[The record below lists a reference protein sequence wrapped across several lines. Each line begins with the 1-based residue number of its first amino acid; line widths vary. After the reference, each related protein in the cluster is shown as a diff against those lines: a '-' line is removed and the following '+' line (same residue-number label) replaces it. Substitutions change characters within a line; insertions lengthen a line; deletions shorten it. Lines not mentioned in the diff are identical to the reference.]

1 MTFGRACDF
10 CVRFRVVRFG
20 KLAAS
25 SVATHRSNPDCRW
38 TRKGV
43 VNMRLPWRRRE
54 SESIANSVALV
65 VIELPADELLGGEP
79 AIELLQAEPPRGARA
94 LLARSRHLARSLKP
108 ARPAR
113 IALGRSGR
121 AAKSVVVKLHPR
133 RLARAVREFRR
144 IGSADLARLAHGV
157 GRGAKSVGGRLSFIS
172 PRKARSV
179 RVVTTTIRRLVRD
192 IDPSAATRVAR
203 EIAQLARTTIAKL
216 DPRLVEDAV
225 RRFVATIDKS
235 GRGTRFDRIAKAAVN
250 KIGPERA
257 VNMAAE
263 VTRALKR
270 LVDRLDPDQVG
281 KVISELVAAARSAN
295 DKKGRLRVV
304 GFLASLVAEVGRALK
319 RVAKDVEWR
328 DVVVVVLV
336 VLTTAPELLIAAG
349 VSVAAVR
356 LLTSLFT
363 VLVRVLP
370 ERGSGSTSGKV
381 RVPQSST

>member
-1 MTFGRACDF
+1 
-10 CVRFRVVRFG
+10 
-20 KLAAS
+20 
-25 SVATHRSNPDCRW
+25 
-38 TRKGV
+38 
-43 VNMRLPWRRRE
+43 MRLPWRKRE
-54 SESIANSVALV
+54 SESTANSVALV

-79 AIELLQAEPPRGARA
+79 AVEPIQAEPPGRAAR
-94 LLARSRHLARSLKP
+94 LFARSRHLARRLNP

-113 IALGRSGR
+113 IALGGSGR

-157 GRGAKSVGGRLSFIS
+157 GRGAKIVGGRLSFIS

-179 RVVTTTIRRLVRD
+179 RVVTATIRRLVRD

-203 EIAQLARTTIAKL
+203 ETAQLARTTVARL

-225 RRFVATIDKS
+225 RRFVGTIDKP
-235 GRGTRFDRIAKAAVN
+235 GRGTRLDRIVRAAVN
-250 KIGPERA
+250 KIGSERA
-257 VNMAAE
+257 VNIAAE
-263 VTRALKR
+263 ATRALKR

-281 KVISELVAAARSAN
+281 EVIGELVAAARSAN
-295 DKKGRLRVV
+295 AKKGRLGVV
-304 GFLASLVAEVGRALK
+304 GFLASLVAEVGQALK

-328 DVVVVVLV
+328 DVVVVLLV
-336 VLTTAPELLIAAG
+336 VLTTAPELMIAAG

-356 LLTSLFT
+356 LLTSLLT

-370 ERGSGSTSGKV
+370 ERGSGPTAGRV
-381 RVPQSST
+381 RV

>member
-1 MTFGRACDF
+1 M
-10 CVRFRVVRFG
+10 
-20 KLAAS
+20 LQAS
-25 SVATHRSNPDCRW
+25 ATAIVFTLGGSRLLVTIPDRRW
-38 TRKGV
+38 TRKV
-43 VNMRLPWRRRE
+43 LVNMRLPWRKRE
-54 SESIANSVALV
+54 SESTANSVALV
-65 VIELPADELLGGEP
+65 VIELPADKLLGGKP
-79 AIELLQAEPPRGARA
+79 ATEALEAEPPRWAAR
-94 LLARSRHLARSLKP
+94 LLGQSRQLARKLNP

-144 IGSADLARLAHGV
+144 IGSADLARLAHGA
-157 GRGAKSVGGRLSFIS
+157 GRGAKNVRGRLSSIS

-203 EIAQLARTTIAKL
+203 EIAQLARTTIARL
-216 DPRLVEDAV
+216 DPSLVEDAV
-225 RRFVATIDKS
+225 RRFVGTIDKP
-235 GRGTRFDRIAKAAVN
+235 GRGTRLDRIARAAVT

-263 VTRALKR
+263 ATRALKCV
-270 LVDRLDPDQVG
+270 VDRLDPDQVG
-281 KVISELVAAARSAN
+281 EVIRELVSAARSAN

-304 GFLASLVAEVGRALK
+304 GFLASLVAEVGQALK
-319 RVAKDVEWR
+319 RVAKDVEWQ

-349 VSVAAVR
+349 LSVAAVR
-356 LLTSLFT
+356 LLTSLLT

-370 ERGSGSTSGKV
+370 ERGSGPTAGRV
-381 RVPQSST
+381 RV

>member
-1 MTFGRACDF
+1 MSATAIVFTLVASRLL
-10 CVRFRVVRFG
+10 VQI
-20 KLAAS
+20 LIAAG
-25 SVATHRSNPDCRW
+25 
-38 TRKGV
+38 TRKGL
-43 VNMRLPWRRRE
+43 VNMRLTWRKRE
-54 SESIANSVALV
+54 SESNANSVALV
-65 VIELPADELLGGEP
+65 VIELPADELLGGEL
-79 AIELLQAEPPRGARA
+79 ETLQVEPPRRAAR
-94 LLARSRHLARSLKP
+94 LLARSRHLAGRLNP
-108 ARPAR
+108 ARPVR

-157 GRGAKSVGGRLSFIS
+157 GRGAKSVGGGLGFIS
-172 PRKARSV
+172 PWKARSV
-179 RVVTTTIRRLVRD
+179 RVVTNTIRRLVKD

-203 EIAQLARTTIAKL
+203 ETTQLARTTIAKL

-225 RRFVATIDKS
+225 RRFVATIDLDGKGKV
-235 GRGTRFDRIAKAAVN
+235 GRGTRFDRIAKAAVT

-257 VNMAAE
+257 VNIAGEA
-263 VTRALKR
+263 TRALKR

-281 KVISELVAAARSAN
+281 EVIRELVAAARSAN

-304 GFLASLVAEVGRALK
+304 GFLASLVAAVVQALK

-328 DVVVVVLV
+328 DVIVVVLV

-356 LLTSLFT
+356 LLTSLLT
-363 VLVRVLP
+363 VLVQVLP
-370 ERGSGSTSGKV
+370 ERGSDLTSGRV

>member
-1 MTFGRACDF
+1 
-10 CVRFRVVRFG
+10 
-20 KLAAS
+20 
-25 SVATHRSNPDCRW
+25 
-38 TRKGV
+38 
-43 VNMRLPWRRRE
+43 MRLLWRKRE
-54 SESIANSVALV
+54 SESTSNSVALV
-65 VIELPADELLGGEP
+65 VIELPADELLRGEL
-79 AIELLQAEPPRGARA
+79 AIEELRAEPPRRAARLSA
-94 LLARSRHLARSLKP
+94 WSRNLAHRLNP

-133 RLARAVREFRR
+133 RLARAVREFRK
-144 IGSADLARLAHGV
+144 IGSADLARLAQGV

-179 RVVTTTIRRLVRD
+179 RVVTTTIRRLVQD
-192 IDPSAATRVAR
+192 IDPSTATRVAR
-203 EIAQLARTTIAKL
+203 ETAQLARTTIAKL
-216 DPRLVEDAV
+216 DPRLIEDAV
-225 RRFVATIDKS
+225 RRFVATIDLDGNGKVDKP
-235 GRGTRFDRIAKAAVN
+235 GRGTRFDRIAKAAVT

-263 VTRALKR
+263 ATRALKR

-281 KVISELVAAARSAN
+281 EVIKELVAAAKSAT

-304 GFLASLVAEVGRALK
+304 GFLASLVAEGGQALK

-356 LLTSLFT
+356 LLTSLLT
-363 VLVRVLP
+363 VLVRILP
-370 ERGSGSTSGKV
+370 ERGSGPTSGRV